1 MNTYRACAAAVAVA
15 LMATACTK
23 PPSESESSG
32 DGASDAI
39 VTVNGLS
46 LSEDAFGVYVQN
58 RTNRNVSD
66 LSADER
72 SRLIDEATQLLVV
85 AQAADEKGLTN
96 AADIRGTLELQRLN
110 TLAQSLIR
118 THIEENPVTEAQL
131 EAEYVR
137 RQAASKPVEY
147 KARHILVADEETA
160 LSLIAQ
166 LDYGSDFAELARENS
181 TGPSASEGGDLGWF
195 TADQMVAPF
204 AQAVAALEKGTYS
217 KEPVKTRFGW
227 HVILAEDV
235 RESTPPS
242 FDQMKDELR
251 PQLQQ
256 QAIEK
261 YIDDLKAGADI
272 VRSEGG

>member
-1 MNTYRACAAAVAVA
+1 MNTSRARVAVFA
-15 LMATACTK
+15 LVLTIVACTRPAK
-23 PPSESESSG
+23 DAATPTETPSK
-32 DGASDAI
+32 AI

-46 LSEDAFGVYVQN
+46 LSEDAFSVYVQN

-66 LSADER
+66 LNADER

-85 AQAADEKGLTN
+85 AQAAEAKGVTD
-96 AADIRGTLELQRLN
+96 AADVRGTLELQRLN
-110 TLAQSLIR
+110 TLAQNLIR

-131 EAEYVR
+131 EAEYVK
-137 RQAASKPVEY
+137 RQNESKPVEY

-160 LSLIAQ
+160 RSLIDQ
-166 LDYGSDFAELARENS
+166 LEYGADFAELARENS
-181 TGPSASEGGDLGWF
+181 TGPSASSGGDLGWF

-204 AQAVAALEKGTYS
+204 AQAVAELETGTYS

-235 RESTPPS
+235 RESPPPS

-256 QAIEK
+256 QAIEI
-261 YIDDLKAGADI
+261 YIEGLKAAASI
-272 VRSEGG
+272 VRSDAD